1 MCSFTQLYPTLCDP
15 VDYSLPGSSV
25 HGIFQARTLEQVA
38 ISSSRGSSQPRD
50 QTCISC
56 IGRWI
61 LYHSCTW
68 EAPCQSILTCVND
81 TKPYNHISSHLKR
94 CIQQP
99 FLLLNFLPQQEKL
112 ISFTCKEKYY
122 LKPDSFRWHIAQ

>member
-1 MCSFTQLYPTLCDP
+1 MCSFAQLCPTLCNP
-15 VDYSLPGSSV
+15 MDYSLAGSSV
-25 HGIFQARTLEQVA
+25 HRIFQARILEQVA
-38 ISSSRGSSQPRD
+38 ISYSRRSSQPRD

-61 LYHSCTW
+61 LYHQCTW
-68 EAPCQSILTCVND
+68 DTPCQSILTRVNVND
-81 TKPYNHISSHLKR
+81 TKPYNHISSYLKR
-94 CIQQP
+94 HIQQP

-122 LKPDSFRWHIAQ
+122 LKSRGGIQA